1 MAAFDDVRLPIEV
14 ERGATGGPGFMTSI
28 ITMSSGNE
36 QRNQDWIE
44 ARGVWN
50 IAYGTDERSYF
61 QEILSFFYARRGRA
75 RGFRFRDWSDY
86 EIDYAIGTG
95 DGNEQDFQIVKIYEG
110 AGPHPY
116 VRVITRPVA
125 STVRVFLN
133 DVEQMSGWTLQPGG
147 IIRFAVAPADT
158 VEVSVMCDFDVPVR
172 FDVDN
177 LNINLEWQGAGAVET
192 VQLVELRE

>member
-1 MAAFDDVRLPIEV
+1 MTAFDDVRLPVEV
-14 ERGATGGPGFMTSI
+14 ERGATGGPGFMTSV

-110 AGPHPY
+110 TGPHPY